1 MLIQNGYVYKFFC
14 VAGKG
19 VASVTSF
26 FFFNLVKDFIK
37 TTQPSSIQGRR
48 D

>member
-1 MLIQNGYVYKFFC
+1 MYTIFC

-37 TTQPSSIQGRR
+37 TTQPASIQGRR

>member
-1 MLIQNGYVYKFFC
+1 MQHGYGYKLFC

-26 FFFNLVKDFIK
+26 LFLNLV
-37 TTQPSSIQGRR
+37 SLL
-48 D
+48 